1 MVEYASMDAAQL
13 QQELSSLMQVY
24 QDYQQMKL
32 SLNMLILS
40 KSAGMA
46 TITLLRKPYCALIL
60 SQLKKQRR
68 A

>member
-32 SLNMLILS
+32 SLNMS
-40 KSAGMA
+40 RGRPAKEQME
-46 TITLLRKPYCALIL
+46 L
-60 SQLKKQRR
+60 SQGMLS
-68 A
+68 